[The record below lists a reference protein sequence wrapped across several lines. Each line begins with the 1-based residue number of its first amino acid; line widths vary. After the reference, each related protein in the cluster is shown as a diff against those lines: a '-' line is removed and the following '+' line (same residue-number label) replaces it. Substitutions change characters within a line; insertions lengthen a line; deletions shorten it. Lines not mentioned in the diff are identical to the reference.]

1 MRMKGYLGDIVH
13 YAFSS
18 AFPIS
23 SDTVHGSKEDGPEAT
38 LVSDDKDT
46 YVVRKM
52 IAASKT
58 TVLFGTSLRN
68 LISQSLTNHNVF
80 ELGLNLILKDRKGN
94 SVPVVYK
101 GVAADRIARTV
112 RTKDGKQMSV
122 QASYLS
128 LLNQMDTGNIPSTP
142 LDYCRAVCTG
152 IMCKEAQ

>member
-23 SDTVHGSKEDGPEAT
+23 SDTVHGSKENGPEAT

-101 GVAADRIARTV
+101 GVAADRIARTI
-112 RTKDGKQMSV
+112 RTKDGKKCQCRYPICPSLIRWIRGTYLQHPLTTAERSV
-122 QASYLS
+122 Q
-128 LLNQMDTGNIPSTP
+128 
-142 LDYCRAVCTG
+142 V
-152 IMCKEAQ
+152 